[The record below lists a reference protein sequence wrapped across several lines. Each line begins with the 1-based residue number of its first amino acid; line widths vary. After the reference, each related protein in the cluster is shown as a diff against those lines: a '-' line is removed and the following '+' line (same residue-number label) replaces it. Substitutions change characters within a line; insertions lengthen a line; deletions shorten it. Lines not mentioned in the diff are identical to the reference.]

1 MPKNTS
7 INIKEGTISITQG
20 AFYDCTGLTTV
31 NFYAKNCSYMGSD
44 IARVFSGCTN
54 LTTLNIG
61 ENVENIPRYAFR
73 DCDKIENV
81 YTYPIIPPII
91 YDDTFS
97 PHTNYIAS
105 LHIVRGC
112 KNAYTQAEYW
122 NYFSDITDDL
132 TSVEGVEADDTFS
145 VAVVGGT
152 LTITG
157 TADDADVNIYNTNG
171 SLLHHTTATQ
181 ASGITLSSG
190 IYLVQVNGVTKKV
203 AL

>member
-1 MPKNTS
+1 MTSVTIPESVTS
-7 INIKEGTISITQG
+7 IGYW
-20 AFYDCTGLTTV
+20 AFY
-31 NFYAKNCSYMGSD
+31 
-44 IARVFSGCTN
+44 
-54 LTTLNIG
+54 
-61 ENVENIPRYAFR
+61 

-97 PHTNYIAS
+97 PHTNNIAS

-132 TSVEGVEADDTFS
+132 IFTSVEGVEADDTFS

-152 LTITG
+152 LAIAG
-157 TADDADVNIYNTNG
+157 AADDAVVNIYNTNG
-171 SLLHHTTATQ
+171 ALLHNTTVAG
-181 ASGITLSSG
+181 AADIALPNG

-203 AL
+203 VL